1 MTRWFKKWL
10 ARPTVSKKE
19 IVQIELHPRPDYRR
33 RRFEHMPPERVS
45 KALTAAMCVND
56 PALAERVD
64 LARRQR
70 VAAIK
75 AGRA

>member
-1 MTRWFKKWL
+1 MTRWLKKWL
-10 ARPTVSKKE
+10 ARDASIAAAPPAIKLTP
-19 IVQIELHPRPDYRR
+19 LPDYRR

-45 KALTAAMCVND
+45 KAITAALCVND

-64 LARRQR
+64 NARRER

-75 AGRA
+75 AGHA